1 MNTIFLRFADRSE
14 ALALLGAAGLTVAPE
29 TETGTETGTGPVLPP
44 LVMTASGPV
53 YPDLVFGTGIVALP
67 TGALDA
73 DGLPILAPAEG
84 CHVNLLAPDGWPLPA
99 PLADKVVAPACP
111 ACVFA

>member
-14 ALALLGAAGLTVAPE
+14 ALALLGAVGLTAE
-29 TETGTETGTGPVLPP
+29 TETGPAPPP
-44 LVMTASGPV
+44 LVMTAAGPV

-84 CHVNLLAPDGWPLPA
+84 CHVNLLAPDGWPLPE
-99 PLADKVVAPACP
+99 PLAGKVVTPGSP
-111 ACVFA
+111 VCVFVD